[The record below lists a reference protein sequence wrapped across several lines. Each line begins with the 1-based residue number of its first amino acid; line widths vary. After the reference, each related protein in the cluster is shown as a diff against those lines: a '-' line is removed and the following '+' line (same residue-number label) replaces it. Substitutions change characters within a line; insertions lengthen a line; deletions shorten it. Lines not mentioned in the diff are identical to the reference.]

1 MSGRGER
8 TGIEKANNDNKSDQ
22 CNPNNS
28 KYGGYDGGYK
38 GDGTQAALNNHAD
51 QLNPNNKKYQG
62 PTPKGQ

>member
-1 MSGRGER
+1 MTTSL
-8 TGIEKANNDNKSDQ
+8 TNATLTTL
-22 CNPNNS
+22 